1 MITKA
6 EYTQSFAILAIVDG
20 LEMTVPNDTANRHRI
35 MITEWEA
42 AGNMIVPYESAG
54 IDLVSYAADKRW
66 QKETGGFEL
75 SGLHIATD
83 DRSKLMI
90 SGARVAAEADPEF
103 TTSWKAADGAFV
115 LLNAGQIIAISNA
128 VLSHVSDCFT
138 IEAQVLS
145 QIDDG
150 TITERAQIDAAF
162 A

>member
-6 EYTQSFAILAIVDG
+6 KYTESGTILAIVDG
-20 LEMTVPNDTANRHRI
+20 MEMIVPDDVENRHRI
-35 MITEWEA
+35 MIAEWEA
-42 AGNMIVPYESAG
+42 AGNGIEPYENAG
-54 IDLVSYAADKRW
+54 IDLVSYAEDKRW

-75 SGLHIATD
+75 NGLHIATD

-115 LLNAGQIIAISNA
+115 TLNAGQIIAISNA
-128 VLSHVSDCFT
+128 VLSHVSDCFA

-145 QIDDG
+145 HIADG
-150 TITERAQIDAAF
+150 TITGQSQIDAAF